1 MSVRCLVF
9 TISPSEVWPA
19 CYPSPGQDYAGQTD
33 SEIVGWGGLEEGGG
47 VTEVL
52 RKSQVEPVTNSE
64 CGGVMGAE
72 RISENMICAGSP
84 GTDTCQGDS
93 GGPLTTRTRDQAV
106 FSVIGITSWG
116 DGCARPDTLGVYTR
130 LGRYLGWIQQE
141 LLL

>member
-19 CYPSPGQDYAGQTD
+19 CYPSPGQDYAGWT
-33 SEIVGWGGLEEGGG
+33 ETEVVGWGGVEEGGG

-130 LGRYLGWIQQE
+130 LGRYLGWIQQQ

>member
-19 CYPSPGQDYAGQTD
+19 CYPSPGQDYAGWT
-33 SEIVGWGGLEEGGG
+33 ETEVVGWGGVEEGGG

-64 CGGVMGAE
+64 CGGVMGDE